1 MTTTPSLRKVERI
14 VAAAI
19 QAPSGDNCQP
29 WRFDWDGRT
38 LTVLH
43 DAQRAEHP
51 LDAGR
56 VGSELAL
63 GCVLE
68 SVEIAA
74 DAEGLQAEASLH
86 LAEPRSP
93 AWATIRFEPGAS
105 GRARLLRAL
114 GRRTT
119 DRRLYRP
126 GSLEHPVF
134 ERLRAI
140 SHTPEHR
147 VHVLAPPTDELLE
160 FLVAMDA
167 FVLRT
172 PSVYEGAAR
181 WLRITQR
188 EVEETRDGVSWRNL
202 GLDLPELRALRWM
215 RAPSARALA
224 LALGG
229 TRATAFWLRR
239 QLASSTALLLFTS
252 RRPQGEGV
260 VEVGRMAMTAWLE
273 LTEVDSSS
281 VVAVALA

>member
-114 GRRTT
+114 GRRLFAQANPQHI
-119 DRRLYRP
+119 RN
-126 GSLEHPVF
+126 
-134 ERLRAI
+134 RAI
-140 SHTPEHR
+140 
-147 VHVLAPPTDELLE
+147 
-160 FLVAMDA
+160 
-167 FVLRT
+167 
-172 PSVYEGAAR
+172 
-181 WLRITQR
+181 
-188 EVEETRDGVSWRNL
+188 
-202 GLDLPELRALRWM
+202 
-215 RAPSARALA
+215 
-224 LALGG
+224 
-229 TRATAFWLRR
+229 
-239 QLASSTALLLFTS
+239 
-252 RRPQGEGV
+252 
-260 VEVGRMAMTAWLE
+260 AMTDAI
-273 LTEVDSSS
+273 TD
-281 VVAVALA
+281 ALHGKRRSLHKRINKRG